1 MTTNLS
7 RSQAG
12 RKLNK
17 LGVSKAVYH
26 RMSTFESWQKS
37 LVIVCVKW
45 VLFSSLKIAVYTLYG
60 SAQPNIESGGEIIF

>member
-1 MTTNLS
+1 MLYFRSGYVVTTNLS

-26 RMSTFESWQKS
+26 RMSTFES
-37 LVIVCVKW
+37 
-45 VLFSSLKIAVYTLYG
+45 
-60 SAQPNIESGGEIIF
+60 